1 MDSGCGMAGTVVASF
16 IRGLKFESSRRQFNR
31 THYYL
36 LPIKKTKNGK
46 EAGNGPILKRQ
57 IYMVKVLQGLLYTLL
72 RSLGIVMSVRKLFQH
87 PNL

>member
-36 LPIKKTKNGK
+36 LPIK
-46 EAGNGPILKRQ
+46 
-57 IYMVKVLQGLLYTLL
+57 MKVLQGLLYTLL

-87 PNL
+87 PNLKVSLQISTLSK